1 VNEILD
7 TSSSIKSAP
16 LSENNKKIVNIEDLN
31 RNFSTKNRSQFK
43 NLTADKSKLRESAKK
58 LSK

>member
-1 VNEILD
+1 MNEILD

-31 RNFSTKNRSQFK
+31 RNFSTKNISQFK

>member
-1 VNEILD
+1 MNEILD
-7 TSSSIKSAP
+7 TSSSIKSVP
-16 LSENNKKIVNIEDLN
+16 LSEKNKKIVNIEDLN
-31 RNFSTKNRSQFK
+31 RNFSTKNISQFK

>member
-1 VNEILD
+1 MNEILD
-7 TSSSIKSAP
+7 TSSSIKSVP
-16 LSENNKKIVNIEDLN
+16 LSEKNKKIVNIEDLN
-31 RNFSTKNRSQFK
+31 RNFSTKNRSQLK

>member
-1 VNEILD
+1 MNEILD
-7 TSSSIKSAP
+7 TSSSIKSVP
-16 LSENNKKIVNIEDLN
+16 LSEKNKKIVNIEDLN
-31 RNFSTKNRSQFK
+31 RNFSTKNRSPFK

>member
-1 VNEILD
+1 MNEILD
-7 TSSSIKSAP
+7 TSSSVKSVP

-31 RNFSTKNRSQFK
+31 QNFSTKNKIQFK

>member
-7 TSSSIKSAP
+7 TSSSVKSVP

-31 RNFSTKNRSQFK
+31 RNFSTKNISQFK

>member
-1 VNEILD
+1 MNEILD
-7 TSSSIKSAP
+7 TSSSVKSVP

-31 RNFSTKNRSQFK
+31 RNFSTKNISQFK

>member
-1 VNEILD
+1 MNEILD

>member
-1 VNEILD
+1 MNEILD
-7 TSSSIKSAP
+7 TSSSVKSAP

>member
-7 TSSSIKSAP
+7 TSSSVKSAP